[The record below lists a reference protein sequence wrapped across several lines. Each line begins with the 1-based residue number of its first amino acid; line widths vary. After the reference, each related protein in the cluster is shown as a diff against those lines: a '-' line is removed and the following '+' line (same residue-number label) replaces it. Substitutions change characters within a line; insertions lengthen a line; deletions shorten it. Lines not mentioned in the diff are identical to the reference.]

1 MREGSLRLPFLLPMM
16 KRCFVLILAFV
27 SSIAFSNPAKRL
39 YEEIEKKHFVPKEVL
54 YALAL
59 TESGI
64 STTGR
69 VFMPWPYTLN
79 WLGISYRF
87 NDKVKACSALK
98 KILSVST
105 AVDIGESQLHWKYN
119 KNMVSDACDY
129 FDRETALTRSSHILN
144 ECHRKHGNWIKA
156 AGCYHRP
163 AGGKLAEEYERKYL
177 KHLKKTLAKPW

>member
-1 MREGSLRLPFLLPMM
+1 MLML
-16 KRCFVLILAFV
+16 KKTILILSLMSFTVLAD
-27 SSIAFSNPAKRL
+27 SHKQI
-39 YEEIEKKHFVPKEVL
+39 YEEIEQNHNMPKEVL

-64 STTGR
+64 STTGG

-87 NDKVKACSALK
+87 NDKTKACRSLK